1 MTHSY
6 AWPIWCVVG
15 LSVLTTHAAMGQ
27 HADDG
32 NELPSLDDL
41 LGIDTHK
48 SDEHSNDSQD
58 TQTDTIGHTRPH
70 TQELDRLLS
79 GKEIV
84 DALTKAIDLMDRS
97 ARRLGDE
104 MDPGIATQRMQQR
117 VLDQLDRLIADA
129 QNRSSQSNPSSS
141 KSQSNAQKQ
150 NQSTRQP
157 SQQSKSQHA
166 GNKENNGQVNP
177 PASSKAS
184 LKAAQAADLATWGQ
198 LPARLRDALLQGSSD
213 SFSATYKALTEA
225 YYKKL
230 AEEPKQ

>member
-1 MTHSY
+1 MTHRH
-6 AWPIWCVVG
+6 AWFIWCVVG

-27 HADDG
+27 NTDDG
-32 NELPSLDDL
+32 NDLPSLDEL
-41 LGIDTHK
+41 LGIDTHN
-48 SDEHSNDSQD
+48 SDSDNNDAKDSQ
-58 TQTDTIGHTRPH
+58 TDMTGRTRTH

-84 DALTKAIDLMDRS
+84 DAFTEAIDLMDRS
-97 ARRLGDE
+97 ARRLGDGR
-104 MDPGIATQRMQQR
+104 DPGIATQRMQQR

-129 QNRSSQSNPSSS
+129 QNRSNQQNSSSSSSQS
-141 KSQSNAQKQ
+141 KAQ

-184 LKAAQAADLATWGQ
+184 LKAAQAADLATWGR
-198 LPARLRDALLQGSSD
+198 LPARLREALLQGSGD
-213 SFSATYKALTEA
+213 TFSATYKALTEA